1 MNKLSV
7 EEAQNV
13 IKKGEYETVFA
24 LNSNTII
31 NEDVIIH
38 DISNPKVLE
47 VNISDNAKFLFY
59 QVRELENDCDI
70 SFTLGENS
78 DLEYRLLVLNQ
89 NKHKITVNVVMPNDG
104 AKANIIV
111 RALNTKENSNLDIV
125 VNGKILSDTKDNEL
139 VEDLKGLI
147 IDDNETIKISPNM
160 MAHTNEVLA
169 NHFVTIGTFNKEE
182 LFYLM
187 SKGLSEESAKT
198 LLKNA
203 FLTNILSDYLVKK
216 MEVKEDE

>member
-13 IKKGEYETVFA
+13 VKKGEYETVFA
-24 LNSNTII
+24 ANTNIII

-38 DISNPKVLE
+38 DISNPRALE

-70 SFTLGENS
+70 SFTLGESS

-89 NKHKITVNVVMPNDG
+89 NKHKITINVIMPNDG

-160 MAHTNEVLA
+160 MVDTNEVLA

>member
-24 LNSNTII
+24 SNTNIII
-31 NEDVIIH
+31 NEAVIIH
-38 DISNPKVLE
+38 DISNPKALE

>member
-13 IKKGEYETVFA
+13 VKKGEYETVFA
-24 LNSNTII
+24 ANTNII
-31 NEDVIIH
+31 VNEDVIIH
-38 DISNPKVLE
+38 DISNPKALE
-47 VNISDNAKFLFY
+47 VNISDNAKLLFY

-89 NKHKITVNVVMPNDG
+89 NKHKITINVVMPNDG

-147 IDDNETIKISPNM
+147 IDDNETIKISPIM
-160 MAHTNEVLA
+160 MVDTNEVLA

-187 SKGLSEESAKT
+187 SKGLSEESAKA
-198 LLKNA
+198 LLKDA

>member
-13 IKKGEYETVFA
+13 VKKGEYETVFA
-24 LNSNTII
+24 LNSNIII
-31 NEDVIIH
+31 NEDVVIH
-38 DISNPKVLE
+38 DISNPKSLE
-47 VNISDNAKFLFY
+47 INISDNAKFLFY
-59 QVRELENDCDI
+59 QIRELESDCDI

-89 NKHKITVNVVMPNDG
+89 NKHKITINVIMPNDG

-160 MAHTNEVLA
+160 MAQTNEVLA
-169 NHFVTIGTFNKEE
+169 NHFVTIGTFNKED

-187 SKGLSEESAKT
+187 SKGLSEESAKM

-203 FLTNILSDYLVKK
+203 FLTNILSDYLVNK
-216 MEVKEDE
+216 MEVKENE